1 MQLFAVIVISMC
13 AIQMATS
20 QDDPEILLPGRQ
32 NYPFIFIEEINSLL
46 INTFKIIKTQRKTHV
61 KIEMQLLDVTELRHA
76 PILVRI
82 FYGQVHKNAY

>member
-32 NYPFIFIEEINSLL
+32 NYPFIFIEEINGL
-46 INTFKIIKTQRKTHV
+46 IIN
-61 KIEMQLLDVTELRHA
+61 
-76 PILVRI
+76 
-82 FYGQVHKNAY
+82 